1 MVYTKIKNLMPFNVS
16 RKKINQLSLL
26 FETLSLQNVLFREIL
41 LKSRYL
47 ITGRYQAKGNRKPF
61 EITTV

>member
-47 ITGRYQAKGNRKPF
+47 ITGRYYKWV
-61 EITTV
+61 T

>member
-41 LKSRYL
+41 LKRRYL
-47 ITGRYQAKGNRKPF
+47 ITGRYYILFLYRWM
-61 EITTV
+61 T

>member
-1 MVYTKIKNLMPFNVS
+1 MPFNVS

-47 ITGRYQAKGNRKPF
+47 ITGRYYRLFLYKWV
-61 EITTV
+61 T

>member
-1 MVYTKIKNLMPFNVS
+1 MYQE
-16 RKKINQLSLL
+16 KKINQLSLL

-47 ITGRYQAKGNRKPF
+47 ITGRY
-61 EITTV
+61 